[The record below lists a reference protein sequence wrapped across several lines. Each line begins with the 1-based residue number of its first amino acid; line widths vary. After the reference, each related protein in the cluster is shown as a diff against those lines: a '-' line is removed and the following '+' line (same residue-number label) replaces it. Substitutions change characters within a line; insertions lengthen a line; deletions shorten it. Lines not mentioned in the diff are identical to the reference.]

1 MKNYWGFNN
10 YKANITNRVLKV
22 DNSFEDETM
31 LIVMDKDNEVIDNLS
46 TSPEYFPH
54 CLEAIKNVLINRN
67 DKFILERVV
76 ANNPYC
82 RYKVTYENNCIK
94 VVYEEDGREK
104 DNEMDIFTLPIDDE
118 TDITTIVEFVDFVL
132 SKWETN

>member
-10 YKANITNRVLKV
+10 YKANITNKVLKV

-31 LIVMDKDNEVIDNLS
+31 LIVMDKDNEVVDNLS
-46 TSPEYFPH
+46 TSPKYFPH
-54 CLEAIKNVLINRN
+54 CLEAIKNVLTNRN

-76 ANNPYC
+76 TNDPYC